1 MKRARVLAVIAAVA
15 AVAVA
20 SVALWSFLSVPQEG
34 FPGTQMIMDH
44 PALTEA
50 CQNGKPTLILF
61 STITCPT
68 CVVQE
73 EVLLEALQDYNG
85 SVNYV
90 HLTYATGIEQVFAD
104 WTVLKAPTL
113 VFVDKDR
120 MIRYRSDGLYVSA
133 DAVRQILESIR

>member
-1 MKRARVLAVIAAVA
+1 LKRARVLAVIAAVA

-44 PALTEA
+44 PALTDA

-73 EVLLEALQDYNG
+73 EALLEAMQDYNG

>member
-1 MKRARVLAVIAAVA
+1 MKRARVLVVIAAVA

-34 FPGTQMIMDH
+34 FPGTKMIMDH

-50 CQNGKPTLILF
+50 YQNGKPTLILF

-73 EVLLEALQDYNG
+73 EALLEALQDYNG

-104 WTVLKAPTL
+104 WTVLKTPTL
-113 VFVDKDR
+113 VFVDRDR

>member
-1 MKRARVLAVIAAVA
+1 MLVVIAAVA

-50 CQNGKPTLILF
+50 YQNGKPTLILF

-73 EVLLEALQDYNG
+73 EALLEALQDYNG

-90 HLTYATGIEQVFAD
+90 HLMYATGIEQVFVD
-104 WTVLKAPTL
+104 WTVLKTPTL
-113 VFVDKDR
+113 VFVDRDR
-120 MIRYRSDGLYVSA
+120 MIRYRSDGVYVSA
-133 DAVRQILESIR
+133 DAVRQMLESIR